1 MQSDWGQNPRK
12 YLSQKGRERWGVLMD
27 DGSEDS
33 EENETRVISQESGGE
48 ENFKEIVKNLFKA

>member
-1 MQSDWGQNPRK
+1 M
-12 YLSQKGRERWGVLMD
+12 GVLMD

-48 ENFKEIVKNLFKA
+48 ENFKQIVKNLVKAFKA